1 MPAKSEKQRK
11 FMGADLARAKAG
23 KKTKTG
29 MNVQQLSDFAKKPGR
44 GDPQIGKKRQKAA
57 RSQAIGKMFVSKGV

>member
-11 FMGADLARAKAG
+11 LMGAELGRKRAG

-29 MNVQQLSDFAKKPGR
+29 MTEGQLREYTLKPKK
-44 GDPQIGKKRQKAA
+44 KVKR
-57 RSQAIGKMFVSKGV
+57 

>member
-11 FMGADLARAKAG
+11 FMGAELARARAG

-29 MNVQQLSDFAKKPGR
+29 MSQKQLKDFAKK
-44 GDPQIGKKRQKAA
+44 K
-57 RSQAIGKMFVSKGV
+57 

>member
-11 FMGADLARAKAG
+11 FMGAELARKREG

-29 MNVQQLSDFAKKPGR
+29 MSETKLREFAKKTKTK
-44 GDPQIGKKRQKAA
+44 GK
-57 RSQAIGKMFVSKGV
+57 